1 MGLICFH
8 TKRSTVN
15 RSFDAMY
22 VLSRFS
28 MRSAERRKN
37 VLCET
42 SDVWQQLSRIW
53 VVDRLNLYNN
63 KKTFQNK
70 Y

>member
-1 MGLICFH
+1 
-8 TKRSTVN
+8 
-15 RSFDAMY
+15 MY

-37 VLCET
+37 MLCET